1 MEFRNLTQFSAAT
14 RVRRQRRKLGKLF
27 QLTDDESRLLER
39 WQGADALNAV
49 RLLIRQLF
57 SPELIPIV
65 VRRPMAMRQGMT
77 LVDVLLTEG
86 PDALITLVDAEFDF
100 GFH

>member
-1 MEFRNLTQFSAAT
+1 MESRNLKYSLPAT
-14 RVRRQRRKLGKLF
+14 RAVRQRRKIGKLF

-57 SPELIPIV
+57 SPEAVPTI
-65 VRRPMAMRQGMT
+65 VRRPLAIRHGMT
-77 LVDVLLTEG
+77 LVDILLSEG
-86 PDALITLVDAEFDF
+86 PDALISLADTGF
-100 GFH
+100 GLRFR